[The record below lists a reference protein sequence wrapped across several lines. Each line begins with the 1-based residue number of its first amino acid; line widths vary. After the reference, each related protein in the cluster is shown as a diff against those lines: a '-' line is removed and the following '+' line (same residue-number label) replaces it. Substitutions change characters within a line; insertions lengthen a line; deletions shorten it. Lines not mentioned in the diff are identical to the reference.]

1 MTDRTSNIVASLDIV
16 EEKRLLN
23 LTQEIGDSV
32 FAIKINWPTIL
43 ACGKQIISK
52 LGKYSRV
59 ICDLKIADVPNT
71 VNLIMKQIETET
83 PYAVITHLF
92 TGEDSLK
99 TLIDNE
105 KSIRVIGV
113 ASMSN
118 PGAKKYLNP
127 NYASLIKDANSA
139 GCHGIVGPGNDY
151 KLLSEMSKIKG
162 NMKIFCPGIGA
173 QGGNY
178 REAMNSGGDYM
189 IIGRSIYE
197 NPSPLEYIL
206 NLEKS

>member
-1 MTDRTSNIVASLDIV
+1 MVNRNHNIVASLDMV
-16 EEKRLLN
+16 EEQKLLKMAE
-23 LTQEIGDSV
+23 EIGDYI

-52 LGKYSRV
+52 LGKYTSV

-71 VNLIMKQIETET
+71 VDLIMKQIEMEN

-92 TGEDSLK
+92 TGLDSLK
-99 TLIDNE
+99 TIANNRRNV
-105 KSIRVIGV
+105 KVIGV

-127 NYASLIKDANSA
+127 NYLSLIEDAYSA
-139 GCHGIVGPGNDY
+139 GCYGIVGPGNDY
-151 KLLSEMSKIKG
+151 ELLSKMSTVKRE
-162 NMKIFCPGIGA
+162 MKIFCPGIGA

-178 REAMNSGGDYM
+178 REALKTGGDYM
-189 IIGRSIYE
+189 IIGRSLYE
-197 NPSPLEYIL
+197 NPSPIDYIL
-206 NLEKS
+206 NLEKI